1 MKEIKSGDKDKAV
14 DSILNDCTPALNK
27 AVKIAT
33 RLDEMTDEVSSQAVR
48 ITVISAVAGIVCII
62 ICLVLAWK
70 LAIKTGKKVLESILV
85 PLQIIKSTVQIQSWN
100 HDYNRR
106 NRDRDSR
113 ISDPIFNHSC
123 QESGC

>member
-85 PLQIIKSTVQIQSWN
+85 PLREVEAVAQELTIQMMRLEYWHTICANPSAFW
-100 HDYNRR
+100 
-106 NRDRDSR
+106 
-113 ISDPIFNHSC
+113 
-123 QESGC
+123 EAM